1 MIFSAQRTPS
11 SAAAELLRVRRSLNQ
26 PVVSIAQLP
35 VGPASAAIAIHET
48 SGDGGLRFTVAV
60 RCERTRSVVFFAA
73 NVGADA
79 TRQPLASDAALSLAE
94 SMGFLF
100 DDWIATDN
108 PATRDVASQLWGQF
122 VEAAESSAAGHSQ
135 PISTGL
141 GAHAAGV
148 SHRNSAIPLT
158 KFRRSLPWRAP
169 ALAGADSDSPLAR
182 QRGG

>member
-1 MIFSAQRTPS
+1 M
-11 SAAAELLRVRRSLNQ
+11 
-26 PVVSIAQLP
+26 VSILLQLIYGHIAQP
-35 VGPASAAIAIHET
+35 EVPG
-48 SGDGGLRFTVAV
+48 RFPGAGRGEGRV
-60 RCERTRSVVFFAA
+60 SVVFVGGM
-73 NVGADA
+73 VGAYA
-79 TRQPLASDAALSLAE
+79 APQPLASDAALSLAE

-148 SHRNSAIPLT
+148 SHRNPAIPLT
-158 KFRRSLPWRAP
+158 KFRRGLPWRAP
-169 ALAGADSDSPLAR
+169 ESAGADSDSPLAR